1 MCPTSAFLPS
11 QSLCQFFLNRA
22 FQGSLVPKVAFSV
35 CPGPSPPVHSQH
47 RAPCPWL
54 LFQTSLSW
62 VPQTVSL
69 APLRALSPHCCVI
82 LHSFSKGWPFPS
94 LTRLRCPQLLCVCQF
109 LPLELAAPFFF
120 SWTHSTLVSTFC
132 SSKHSLHVF
141 QLYHSFPFGAEA
153 WRLCHHLFAFL
164 PRTPRTSTVMPS
176 NLLPGWS
183 VPDGP

>member
-1 MCPTSAFLPS
+1 MGSRKIAQNQQVWPTPPRPPPRPRGLSSTWLCPTSAFLPS

-22 FQGSLVPKVAFSV
+22 FQGSLVPKVTFSL

-62 VPQTVSL
+62 VPQTVSS
-69 APLRALSPHCCVI
+69 APLQALSPHCCVI

-94 LTRLRCPQLLCVCQF
+94 LTRSRCPQLLCVCQF

-120 SWTHSTLVSTFC
+120 LDPQYTGVH
-132 SSKHSLHVF
+132 
-141 QLYHSFPFGAEA
+141 
-153 WRLCHHLFAFL
+153 FL
-164 PRTPRTSTVMPS
+164 
-176 NLLPGWS
+176 LL
-183 VPDGP
+183 

>member
-120 SWTHSTLVSTFC
+120 PGPTVHWCPLSAPLNTLSTSSNSTIAFPLVPRPGASVII
-132 SSKHSLHVF
+132 SLHF
-141 QLYHSFPFGAEA
+141 FRELPEPQL
-153 WRLCHHLFAFL
+153 
-164 PRTPRTSTVMPS
+164 
-176 NLLPGWS
+176 
-183 VPDGP
+183 